1 MDIILNGTKYACPVA
16 HEDPLF
22 TIEIWQRIVTEW
34 DISLPEEKR
43 DYFHLFC
50 IMTGSDFKQFH
61 ATAENEVTIYNAIR
75 WFVESY
81 YQWGEMPKV
90 LKIGDK
96 VIDLP
101 RKVQALSIG
110 QNIALK
116 NTANASKSWVTDK
129 GKAIEYGCYAK
140 ATAIYLQPLYSGE
153 MFNYDK
159 VEELEQIILKM
170 PAYLIRPIGF
180 FTLASA
186 LPSLKSTQ
194 RNWLQTLTNRTQS
207 FLTKS
212 LTWPKRTGFQ
222 GTMMLILLGTILK
235 NILMQTLIL

>member
-1 MDIILNGTKYACPVA
+1 MDIILNGKKYACPVA

-22 TIEIWQRIVTEW
+22 TIEIWQRIVSEW

-50 IMTGSDFKQFH
+50 IMTGSEFKQFH

-75 WFVESY
+75 WFIEQPYEWSK
-81 YQWGEMPKV
+81 ELPKV

-96 VIDLP
+96 IIDLP
-101 RKVQALSIG
+101 KKVQALSIG

-116 NTANASKSWVTDK
+116 NVAQASKTWVNDK
-129 GKAIEYGCYAK
+129 GTVVEYNCYAK
-140 ATAIYLQPLYSGE
+140 AAAIFLQPLYSGE
-153 MFNYDK
+153 KFNYDK
-159 VEELEQIILKM
+159 VEELEQIILNM

-186 LPSLKSTQ
+186 LPSGKST
-194 RNWLQTLTNRTQS
+194 RGNWLQTLTNRMQS
-207 FLTKS
+207 FTMRS
-212 LTWPKRTGFQ
+212 RMWPKLTGLQ
-222 GTMMLILLGTILK
+222 GSMIL
-235 NILMQTLIL
+235 TLLASIANGSLLLHLT